1 MPSETLPRYSDG
13 YLPIKNSGKCRCPCL
28 AFATF
33 FQNFAGNGFFLC
45 RITKKTF
52 AFYDTA

>member
-13 YLPIKNSGKCRCPCL
+13 YLPIKKQRQMRCPRL

-45 RITKKTF
+45 RITEKTF
-52 AFYDTA
+52 AVYDAA